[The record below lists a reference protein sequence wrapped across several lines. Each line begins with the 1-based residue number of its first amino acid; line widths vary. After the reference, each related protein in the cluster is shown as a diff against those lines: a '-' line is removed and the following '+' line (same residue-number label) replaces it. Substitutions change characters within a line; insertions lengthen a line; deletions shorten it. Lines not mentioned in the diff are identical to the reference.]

1 MGTMRLRDAL
11 EQFEGQ
17 VLTDGA
23 QDWDQDNLC
32 EVIGQNEDPDEAREL
47 GYVLLD
53 DPVYVDETGI
63 RRIRGDGFLGDYLYT
78 VKTDGQTP

>member
-78 VKTDGQTP
+78 VKTDAQTP